1 MIQNSNML
9 WDNVGEIPTVEDLQ
23 YTIKSLREEQG
34 CKTWKEVREFL
45 KREFPKAWELLKVR
59 GTLCICERWYRI
71 KYEDGLALG
80 FNSRSS
86 SNPSPYSTLWDSDL
100 PRHLLPEPP
109 TRCSSLRTFPR
120 SMPSRVPLDLLP
132 PGEELDARHLL
143 PPGAGEELEG
153 YPYRPKASDNYDRA
167 GYHGDARMRNLN
179 RHRRG
184 EPRRGDLL
192 REEYLRE
199 PLGGGYYRDRDP
211 YYYYSRSL
219 ERSRDIAQRRA
230 RDIPQRKVLSS
241 RSESPGGGIVERWSS
256 QSEKTTTTQEREWSY
271 FALSRGWSGST
282 DVVEGRPDKQHPDRR
297 RDEKEK
303 WEREKEVY
311 GVNGRSDERARKL
324 VAVHDPPPGYVYP
337 AQPRDGVQEPE
348 EVISASSAGKEFAE
362 RRIPP
367 PPPPRPKK
375 NESRPKKIDTSVLI
389 PPPAKPKTGGVWA
402 NSSLLPK
409 VLKTPRKG
417 MWAKDRE
424 LTKPQLK
431 IVTPVVEPKKQQKV
445 ATTATQTTPPSRTPW
460 NNSVYITGL
469 GNRTDV
475 TEQQLFDALLPFGE
489 LDSVRIMNKECD
501 SYAFANFK
509 TPAGLQNC
517 VKSTGQVI
525 VGGHALSMRP
535 KRCGFPVE
543 PAPGLKS
550 VSTGVEENG
559 TGKVASSR
567 DDEIFSPALNAR
579 TRTKDVWVGSLPQGV
594 SEVRLFKLLSN
605 IGGLKPVRL
614 KPHGNGNTRSVFVEY
629 ESTAKAQTAVG
640 RLNNAECCGTLL
652 RSHMCFKWSPWY
664 IDRALKLQQLQSI
677 LSSRFTK
684 RELEKIDD
692 KLRSIWC
699 AGFPPNIPIEMIY
712 KSFSKFGEVDM
723 VSIQHDR
730 KTHKRTGSCFI
741 RYRDYK
747 TVPDVLKAWE
757 CHSDGFSSV
766 SLDKVLKSL
775 KGVNR
780 AFQPSFLDGKP
791 ISLGFAV
798 SSCAPTRKYKEVV
811 YGE

>member
-1 MIQNSNML
+1 MIHKSNL
-9 WDNVGEIPTVEDLQ
+9 AWDNVGEIPTIEDLQ

-34 CKTWKEVREFL
+34 SKTWNEVRDFL

-71 KYEDGLALG
+71 KYENKSLSLG
-80 FNSRSS
+80 FRSRSAP
-86 SNPSPYSTLWDSDL
+86 NQSPYPSTFWDSDL

-109 TRCSSLRTFPR
+109 NSSFRSFPR
-120 SMPSRVPLDLLP
+120 SVPSHLPLDLLP
-132 PGEELDARHLL
+132 PGEEIDTRHLL
-143 PPGAGEELEG
+143 PPGSVAELGG
-153 YPYRPKASDNYDRA
+153 YPYRAKRTGFERG
-167 GYHGDARMRNLN
+167 GYHTNAQARTLN
-179 RHRRG
+179 RNRR
-184 EPRRGDLL
+184 PSRGLDAL
-192 REEYLRE
+192 REEYLGK
-199 PLGGGYYRDRDP
+199 PLGDEFYRDRDP

-219 ERSRDIAQRRA
+219 QRSREIAHRRII
-230 RDIPQRKVLSS
+230 DIPEGSNLAPC
-241 RSESPGGGIVERWSS
+241 SESLGSGVVKRWSS
-256 QSEKTTTTQEREWSY
+256 KSEKSPTDQEREWSY
-271 FALSRGWSGST
+271 FALSRGWSGSSN
-282 DVVEGRPDKQHPDRR
+282 VVEGRPKNKGLDRR
-297 RDEKEK
+297 IDEKEK
-303 WEREKEVY
+303 WEREKILY
-311 GVNGRSDERARKL
+311 GANRQSEESGRKL
-324 VAVHDPPPGYVYP
+324 AAVHDPPPGYVFSSQKREGFVDCEEILSGISP
-337 AQPRDGVQEPE
+337 AKE
-348 EVISASSAGKEFAE
+348 IAGK
-362 RRIPP
+362 RIPP
-367 PPPPRPKK
+367 PPPPRPKN
-375 NESRPKKIDTSVLI
+375 NEARPKKIDTTALI
-389 PPPAKPKTGGVWA
+389 ISPPKTKKEGVWGN
-402 NSSLLPK
+402 NSILPK
-409 VLKTPRKG
+409 ALKSPRRG
-417 MWAKDRE
+417 TWVKDRE

-431 IVTPVVEPKKQQKV
+431 IVTPVIEPKKQQK
-445 ATTATQTTPPSRTPW
+445 ATTKAAQTTPPSRMSW

-489 LDSVRIMNKECD
+489 LDSVRIMNKESD

-509 TPAGLQNC
+509 TPAGLQSC
-517 VKSTGQVI
+517 VWSSGQVF

-543 PAPGLKS
+543 PAAGSKS
-550 VSTGVEENG
+550 VSTGVEEKTEG
-559 TGKVASSR
+559 QVASSR
-567 DDEIFSPALNAR
+567 DDEIYSPALNAR

-594 SEVRLFKLLSN
+594 SEVRLLKLISS
-605 IGGLKPVRL
+605 ISGLKPVRL

-629 ESTAKAQTAVG
+629 ESTAKAQLAVA
-640 RLNNAECCGTLL
+640 RLNNAECGGTLL

-664 IDRALKLQQLQSI
+664 IDRASKLQKLQSI

-699 AGFPPNIPIEMIY
+699 AGFPPNTPIEMIY
-712 KSFSKFGEVDM
+712 KSFSKFGEIDM

-747 TVPDVLKAWE
+747 TVPAVLKAWE
-757 CHSDGFSSV
+757 FHSDGFSSV

-791 ISLGFAV
+791 IALGFAV